1 MLFLPHRTRLFPE
14 ARRSVKRRIEQKN
27 KWFFMLINHLCIY
40 VLFVDI
46 FTRSFNDFISTNL
59 PISVY
64 LQAHPLFQPLRLL
77 TLQVFAS
84 LPVYCTLPVYYFDWN
99 LPASP
104 VIPPSP
110 SIWNLR
116 VYNLFMSTLTALMK
130 SSLKIKQ
137 KPV

>member
-14 ARRSVKRRIEQKN
+14 AGRSVKRRIEQKN

-64 LQAHPLFQPLRLL
+64 LQAHPFIPTSPFINFVGFCQPPRLL
-77 TLQVFAS
+77 HPPRLLFWLKFAS
-84 LPVYCTLPVYYFDWN
+84 LPGYSTLPFYLKLESIQFVHEYFDGVN
-99 LPASP
+99 E
-104 VIPPSP
+104 
-110 SIWNLR
+110 
-116 VYNLFMSTLTALMK
+116 
-130 SSLKIKQ
+130 KQ
-137 KPV
+137 P